1 MTKKSIAIRKA
12 TDWNSSSWSMTDT
25 SHAENTIS
33 GAGMTTRNGGRTHQA
48 ERLVSCILR
57 TLTASVGISRAN
69 IRGQMKIERGRQI
82 KKRATNHQ
90 NSDR

>member
-1 MTKKSIAIRKA
+1 M
-12 TDWNSSSWSMTDT
+12 SMTDI

-48 ERLVSCILR
+48 ERLVSCSLR
-57 TLTASVGISRAN
+57 TLTAKVGMSRAN
-69 IRGQMKIERGRQI
+69 IKGQMKIKIDRGRQI
-82 KKRATNHQ
+82 KKKAANHQ